1 VRVLLAIVAS
11 LAGAVAGAAG
21 LGFLLAY
28 IFTEMYG
35 TFEGS
40 AAMGGFSIGMPL
52 GAIIGFGLAL
62 WLVLR
67 AKAPSNRLLA
77 LWLIVILFMMFVT
90 GAYIW
95 QYA

>member
-1 VRVLLAIVAS
+1 MLLAIVAS

-35 TFEGS
+35 SFEGS

-52 GAIIGFGLAL
+52 GAIVGVGLAL

-77 LWLIVILFMMFVT
+77 LWLIAILFVMFVL
-90 GAYIW
+90 GAYVW

>member
-52 GAIIGFGLAL
+52 GALIGFGLGL

-67 AKAPSNRLLA
+67 AKAPSNRQLV
-77 LWLIVILFMMFVT
+77 LWLIIILFIMFVT

>member
-1 VRVLLAIVAS
+1 MRVLLAIVAS

-67 AKAPSNRLLA
+67 PKAPSNKHLT
-77 LWLIVILFMMFVT
+77 LWLIVILFMMFVI
-90 GAYIW
+90 GAYVW

>member
-1 VRVLLAIVAS
+1 MPSSPAS
-11 LAGAVAGAAG
+11 PERWRARRG

-28 IFTEMYG
+28 IFTAMYG

-52 GAIIGFGLAL
+52 GAIAGFGLAL

-67 AKAPSNRLLA
+67 AKAPSNRLLT
-77 LWLIVILFMMFVT
+77 LWLTVILFLMFVT

>member
-1 VRVLLAIVAS
+1 MRLLLAIVAS
-11 LAGAVAGAAG
+11 LAGSVAGAAG

-28 IFTEMYG
+28 VFTEMYG

-40 AAMGGFSIGMPL
+40 AAMGGFTIGIPL

>member
-1 VRVLLAIVAS
+1 MRVLLAIVAS

-21 LGFLLAY
+21 LGFLLACV
-28 IFTEMYG
+28 FTEMYG

-40 AAMGGFSIGMPL
+40 AAMGGFTIGMPL
-52 GAIIGFGLAL
+52 GAIIGFG
-62 WLVLR
+62 
-67 AKAPSNRLLA
+67 LA